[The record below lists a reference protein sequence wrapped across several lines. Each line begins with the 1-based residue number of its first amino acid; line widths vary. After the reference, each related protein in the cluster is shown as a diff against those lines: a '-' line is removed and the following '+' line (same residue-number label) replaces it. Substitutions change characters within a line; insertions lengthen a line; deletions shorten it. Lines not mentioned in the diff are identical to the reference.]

1 MHIDTKND
9 PITETQ
15 FKIENPP
22 IICHVK
28 IRQYRPNVDW
38 SIGNLEQINGFK
50 LMSGKAYYLSLSR
63 SFYWNSVS
71 MVVYI
76 ALYGSIHP
84 SGPMPFDDKTV
95 EMVIDDNK
103 TTEQAKPI
111 NAAAIRFVNQSLDF
125 SASTNIGVEF
135 SVES

>member
-1 MHIDTKND
+1 
-9 PITETQ
+9 
-15 FKIENPP
+15 
-22 IICHVK
+22 
-28 IRQYRPNVDW
+28 
-38 SIGNLEQINGFK
+38 
-50 LMSGKAYYLSLSR
+50 
-63 SFYWNSVS
+63 

-84 SGPMPFDDKTV
+84 SGPTPFDDKTI

-103 TTEQAKPI
+103 TTEQAKPTS
-111 NAAAIRFVNQSLDF
+111 AAAIRFVNQSLEF

>member
-38 SIGNLEQINGFK
+38 SIGNLERINRFE
-50 LMSGKAYYLSLSR
+50 LMSGEAYLSR
-63 SFYWNSVS
+63 SFS
-71 MVVYI
+71 
-76 ALYGSIHP
+76 LL
-84 SGPMPFDDKTV
+84 K
-95 EMVIDDNK
+95 
-103 TTEQAKPI
+103 QC
-111 NAAAIRFVNQSLDF
+111 VNGGLHCF
-125 SASTNIGVEF
+125 IW
-135 SVES
+135 